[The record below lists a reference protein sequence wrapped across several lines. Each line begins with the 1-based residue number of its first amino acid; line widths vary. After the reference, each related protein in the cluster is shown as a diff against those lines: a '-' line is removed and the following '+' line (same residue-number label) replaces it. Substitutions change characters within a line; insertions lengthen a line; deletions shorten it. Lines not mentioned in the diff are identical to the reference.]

1 MSEPALRVQLTEDTT
16 GFRPVALEPGSPVVD
31 GCGNVFQ
38 ILNEWLGD
46 LVTIAEAEW
55 DGKTLAFHVP
65 ISENERLVDPK
76 CRRITGKHAKAEL
89 TETASRI
96 AERVASVKPK
106 TAMERLV
113 HAWLLSSMGRPDAPN
128 GTVLEDHFF
137 QYEHFP
143 GEWRLLWC
151 WGYMRAEGKPGVARF
166 CQSPACRQL
175 HLAESTGP
183 GICPFCAGA
192 IETRPGLIQRV
203 GLRNIALLLLCLLAA
218 TAFGMHQFGILGARI
233 RVSVTDD
240 QSGQPIPD
248 ATVQV
253 NDDSDVVECDEAGQ
267 AILKNVFSRKIRV
280 NVLAPG
286 YGSESGETEG
296 RLGRTSTL
304 DLSLSPLG
312 QVSGRVVSMML
323 DKPIQD
329 AIVRVEGTD
338 ARQAT
343 TDADGQFSSIS
354 LVHGPAELIVSAE
367 GFCEK
372 RVPIDIAPGQAHE
385 VEVRLVGDAMLV
397 GTVKDAVSGKPI
409 SKAVATVIGTDVRS
423 VTGDDGRFEVAG
435 LQSGEASVRLSAPG
449 YGTRQITCSLQADHR
464 TETEITLA
472 GAGSVQGRVLSSL
485 GKKPLPGASVTLV
498 GTPVGTTSDA
508 NGNFALP
515 SLPPEQLTLLV
526 SRSGYRDRE
535 LSLSGSEQPD
545 QPVEIVLEGAGG
557 ITGRVLDAATEAAVT
572 DATITIGDSQTETE
586 TNSSGDFAIQS
597 LPVGGYQLTI
607 VADGYPAK
615 TLDAQATVEP
625 KGVIVRLEGSAAL
638 KGLVYDAYS
647 KQPIEGARLILAD
660 LKQNTAT
667 DQTGLYAMERLP
679 GRPVTVVA
687 TAPNYGKFEQAV
699 QLEPGTEQRL
709 DVALGGACSLSGTIV
724 DDVTDRPISEATVRL
739 SVGSCVAQTDSD
751 GNFSF
756 DGLFPGAL
764 KLHASAPG
772 YTAFLQEDLNLEQDE
787 EKSLHLKLRGNA
799 ALAGRVVRKGTTTP
813 ISGASVRV
821 ADSRYKT
828 ETDTSGRF
836 QFEAIPGTQTT
847 LECSADGYAPS
858 STSWNLP
865 PNQRSA
871 VELELERRTVLTGR
885 LVDATNNEPIRNA
898 TIRIRGTGLSTESD
912 SDGHFRLDDVR
923 QDKVTLEIEAPGFR
937 PIVSEVT
944 TEGEMFDFR
953 EALSPILKPGE
964 VRIVLTWDARPA
976 DLDAHLTG
984 PKPNGG
990 TFHVNHKV
998 KRDTLVRLDTDARS
1012 GHGPET
1018 ITVEKLIPG
1027 NYRYVVHNY
1036 IDQKSTQTPTP
1047 LSKSDA
1053 EVRVYVGEETHS
1065 FQVDPKTDSTTWN
1078 VCEFQL
1084 SGSRLNI
1091 RKVDTYSN
1099 VQP

>member
-65 ISENERLVDPK
+65 IAENERLVDPK
-76 CRRITGKHAKAEL
+76 CRRITGKRAKDEL

-96 AERVASVKPK
+96 AECVATIKPK

-113 HAWLLSSMGRPDAPN
+113 HAWLFNSMGRPDAPN
-128 GTVLEDHFF
+128 ETVLEDHFF

-166 CQSPACRQL
+166 CQSPQCRQL
-175 HLAESTGP
+175 HLAKSTGT

-192 IETRPGLIQRV
+192 MESRSPLLQRV
-203 GLRNIALLLLCLLAA
+203 GLKSVALLLLCLLAA

-240 QSGQPIPD
+240 QSGQSIPD
-248 ATVQV
+248 ATIQV
-253 NDDSDVVECDEAGQ
+253 NDDSEVVECDESGQ
-267 AILKNVFSRKIRV
+267 VILKNVLSKEIRV
-280 NVLAPG
+280 NALAPG
-286 YGSESGETEG
+286 YSSESGEAEG
-296 RLGRTSTL
+296 RFGKTSIL
-304 DLSLSPLG
+304 DLSLSRLG
-312 QVSGRVVSMML
+312 QVSGRVVSMMF
-323 DKPIQD
+323 DKPVQD

-338 ARQAT
+338 AQQET
-343 TDADGQFSSIS
+343 TDAEGQFPSIS
-354 LVHGPAELIVSAE
+354 LVHGPAELVVSSE
-367 GFCEK
+367 GFCET
-372 RVPIDIAPGQAHE
+372 RVPIDVVPGQAHD
-385 VEVRLVGDAMLV
+385 VEIRLVGDAMLV
-397 GTVKDAVSGKPI
+397 GMVKDAVSGKPI
-409 SKAVATVIGTDVRS
+409 PEAVATVAGTDVRS

-435 LQSGEASVRLSAPG
+435 LRSGEASVSLSAPG

-472 GAGSVQGRVLSSL
+472 GAGSVQGQVLSSL
-485 GKKPLPGASVTLV
+485 GEKPLPGASVTLV
-498 GTPVGTTSDA
+498 GTPVGTTTDT
-508 NGNFALP
+508 NGNFTFA

-535 LSLSGSEQPD
+535 LSLSGSKQPD

-572 DATITIGDSQTETE
+572 DAAITIGNSQVKTE

-597 LPVGGYQLTI
+597 LPVGGYQVTI
-607 VADGYPAK
+607 AADGYPSK
-615 TLDAQATVEP
+615 ILDIQATAEP
-625 KGVIVRLEGSAAL
+625 EGVIVRLEGSAAL

-647 KQPIEGARLILAD
+647 KQPIEGARLVLAD
-660 LKQNTAT
+660 LKQNTVT
-667 DQTGLYAMERLP
+667 NQTGLYTMERLP

-687 TAPNYGKFEQAV
+687 TAPNYGKYEQAV
-699 QLEPGTEQRL
+699 QLAPGKEERL
-709 DVALGGACSLSGTIV
+709 DIALGGACSLSGTVV
-724 DDVTDRPISEATVRL
+724 DGVTDQPISEATVRL
-739 SVGSCVAQTDSD
+739 SVGSRAAQTDSD
-751 GNFSF
+751 GDFSF
-756 DGLFPGAL
+756 DGLFPGAI

-772 YTAFLQEDLNLEQDE
+772 YNPFLQEDLNIKKDE
-787 EKSLHLKLRGNA
+787 EKSLHLELNGNA
-799 ALAGRVVRKGTTTP
+799 ALAGRVVRKGTTNP
-813 ISGASVRV
+813 ISGASVQV
-821 ADSRYKT
+821 ADSHYRT
-828 ETDTSGRF
+828 QTDTSGRF
-836 QFEAIPGTQTT
+836 QFEAIPGIRTT

-871 VELELERRTVLTGR
+871 VELELERCTVLTGR

-912 SDGHFRLDDVR
+912 SDGNFRLEDVR

-976 DLDAHLTG
+976 DLDAHLMG
-984 PKPNGG
+984 PKPDGG

-998 KRDTLVRLDTDARS
+998 KRDTLVRLDTDARN

-1027 NYRYVVHNY
+1027 NYRYVVYNY
-1036 IDQKSTQTPTP
+1036 IDQKSTLTPTP

-1084 SGSRLNI
+1084 GGSRLNI
-1091 RKVDTYSN
+1091 RKVDTYNN